1 MIIIVWPCQVN
12 EGKKTAKNWKRIE
25 IKGKETYVKAK
36 NIVDRQSEDGDEKE
50 KQVMNTSNKLI
61 TMGG

>member
-1 MIIIVWPCQVN
+1 VN